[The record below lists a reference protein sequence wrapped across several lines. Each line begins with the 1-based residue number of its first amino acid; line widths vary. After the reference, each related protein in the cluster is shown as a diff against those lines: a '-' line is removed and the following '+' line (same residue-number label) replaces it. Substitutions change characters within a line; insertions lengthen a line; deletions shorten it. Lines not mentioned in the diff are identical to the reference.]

1 MNFSL
6 FKQSFKSNL
15 LVWGLATIVLN
26 VLLGQMI
33 ALTQTRTLLGTMF
46 YQMLVPAIIA
56 IFIITAGNKLI
67 ANQVDRGSMV
77 YILTAPIKRT
87 TVVTTQIAYM
97 VTSLFLTFTTMTIT
111 SMCTNNLANAHMDN
125 SVLFNLNLASFVL
138 SLSFAGIMFLAS
150 CVFNLSKYA
159 YGTGGLLILAFI
171 LLAIIGSFSSY
182 GVSGLDWVNHLTL
195 VSLVDIKNILANGS
209 TWIGKAVI
217 LLIISI
223 STFTIGEFVFCK
235 KDLPL

>member
-15 LVWGLATIVLN
+15 MVWGLATVVLN

-77 YILTAPIKRT
+77 YILTAPIKRA
-87 TVVTTQIAYM
+87 TVVTTQIAYL
-97 VTSLFLTFTTMTIT
+97 VTSLVLTFATMTIT
-111 SMCTNNLANAHMDN
+111 SICTNNLANAHMDN
-125 SVLFNLNLASFVL
+125 SVLFKLNLASLVL
-138 SLSFAGIMFLAS
+138 SLAFAGIMFLAS
-150 CVFNLSKYA
+150 CVFNLSKYT

-195 VSLVDIKNILANGS
+195 VSLVDIKNILVNGS
-209 TWIGKAVI
+209 AWIGKAAI